1 MLTMM
6 YFIVSERAVG
16 ILFIYS
22 DGSSGALWMIDTKET
37 SYKMNRDKTSKVK
50 MKALRS
56 VMLTFERN
64 KNNYIKIL

>member
-16 ILFIYS
+16 SLFIYS